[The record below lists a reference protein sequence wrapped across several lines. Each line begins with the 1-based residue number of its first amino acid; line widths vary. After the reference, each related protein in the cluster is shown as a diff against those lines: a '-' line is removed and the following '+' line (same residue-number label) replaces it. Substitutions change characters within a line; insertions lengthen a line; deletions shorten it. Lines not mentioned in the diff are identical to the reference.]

1 LPGDALMLAASLTWA
16 VYSVLVRRWAF
27 SPWTLTRFVAL
38 GSALVYLPVYTLW
51 LPKGL
56 TEVSTTQLVVQG
68 LYQGIGPTII
78 AMWLFLLA
86 VSQLGPARTGALIG
100 LVPVLAGLAAV
111 PLLGE
116 PLTASLLVGLC
127 AVSAGAWYA
136 ARPVKAA

>member
-1 LPGDALMLAASLTWA
+1 MMGVS
-16 VYSVLVRRWAF
+16 
-27 SPWTLTRFVAL
+27 
-38 GSALVYLPVYTLW
+38 
-51 LPKGL
+51 KGL
-56 TEVSTTQLVVQG
+56 AEASATQLITQA

-86 VSQLGPARTGALIG
+86 VQQLGAARTGALIG

-116 PLTASLLVGLC
+116 PLTASLLLGLC

-136 ARPVKAA
+136 ARPGRVA